1 MALTQG
7 NWSTKSS
14 NGVKVM
20 ECTVTSTTAENDS
33 YTLRTPKSLDP
44 TKPWTVII
52 NAAGATIDGSTLPV
66 DLWIGTSDDAVLA
79 GDGGSVAGTDAYE
92 FKSIE
97 ADVKAS
103 VGAVTCDPNLA
114 IADVTD
120 TLVRVP
126 VAPCYIFNLDGAS
139 TLAAVDCK
147 WIIIQEDGDNSP
159 LDVKY
164 DIGGVGKDPS

>member
-7 NWSTKSS
+7 NWSTSSS

-52 NAAGATIDGSTLPV
+52 NAAGATIDGSTLPC
-66 DLWIGTSDDAVLA
+66 DLWIGTSDDAVLS
-79 GDGGSVAGTDAYE
+79 GNDSSVVGTDAYE
-92 FKSIE
+92 FKTIE

-103 VGAVTCDPNLA
+103 IGSVTCDPNLS

-120 TLVRVP
+120 KLVRGP
-126 VAPCYIFNLDGAS
+126 VAPCYILNLDGAS

-147 WIIIQEDGDNSP
+147 WIIVQEEGDNSP
-159 LDVKY
+159 LDAKY
-164 DIGGVGKDPS
+164 DIGGIGKDPS

>member
-7 NWSTKSS
+7 NWSTSSS

-20 ECTVTSTTAENDS
+20 ECVVTSTTSENDS

-44 TKPWTVII
+44 TKPWTLII
-52 NAAGATIDGSTLPV
+52 NADGATIDGSTLPC
-66 DLWIGTSDDAVLA
+66 DLWIGTSDDAALS
-79 GDGGSVAGTDAYE
+79 GDGGSVAGAHCYE
-92 FKSIE
+92 YKTIE
-97 ADVKAS
+97 ASVEAS
-103 VGAVTCDPNLA
+103 IGVVQCDPNLS
-114 IADVTD
+114 IADVSD
-120 TLVRVP
+120 QLVRVP

-147 WIIIQEDGDNSP
+147 WIIVQEDGDNSP

-164 DIGGVGKDPS
+164 DIGGVGPDPS